1 MAADRLVAAIP
12 YKVELNEKGSIEV
25 SPASPHHGM
34 LQAFVASELRRLRP
48 EGTTITECPVETN
61 IGVRV
66 PDIVWA
72 SPDFVK
78 RHGNADPF
86 PAAPELCVE
95 VLSPSNTEAEIAEKV
110 AAYLA
115 AGAVEV
121 WLVPDHGAL
130 EIITKDGR
138 GSVSSLGI
146 ELAALPT

>member
-1 MAADRLVAAIP
+1 
-12 YKVELNEKGSIEV
+12 
-25 SPASPHHGM
+25 M

-48 EGTTITECPVETN
+48 EGTTITECPIETN

-72 SPDFVK
+72 APDFMG

-95 VLSPSNTEAEIAEKV
+95 VLSPSNTKAEIAEKV
-110 AAYLA
+110 SAYLA

-121 WLVPDHGAL
+121 WLVPDQGTL

-138 GSVSSLGI
+138 ASASSLGI
-146 ELAALPT
+146 ELGLPA

>member
-1 MAADRLVAAIP
+1 MADDRLVAAIP

-34 LQAFVASELRRLRP
+34 LQALVASELRRLRP
-48 EGTTITECPVETN
+48 EGTTITECPVETD

-72 SPDFVK
+72 SPDFMS
-78 RHGNADPF
+78 RHGKADPF

-95 VLSPSNTEAEIAEKV
+95 VLSPSNTKAQITEKV

-121 WLVPDHGAL
+121 WLVPDRGAL
-130 EIITKDGR
+130 EIIAKDGR
-138 GSVSSLGI
+138 RSASSLGMD
-146 ELAALPT
+146 LALPA